1 MSNFTKWHLLLEF
14 FRIFSAFN
22 GYTHRY
28 IHNSREIWYSFS
40 RTPLRNFLWCYYRWL
55 ITSLALQKC
64 KTGNAIFFKL
74 FWYKV
79 FVHWELK
86 LLNFLV
92 DSVLNVLWSD
102 FKLNCSLKKNH
113 LLRISS
119 TYSNIWDMNGYF
131 VVGSLFACL
140 FFFRTHSRKH
150 RRANGSFRCIVASEH
165 FVRGLS
171 ANFTLEIKK
180 KPWSK

>member
-1 MSNFTKWHLLLEF
+1 MNVKFHKMTSFTW
-14 FRIFSAFN
+14 IFQN
-22 GYTHRY
+22 ILCIQWIHNRY

-64 KTGNAIFFKL
+64 ETENAIFFKL

-102 FKLNCSLKKNH
+102 FKLNCSLKKKTTSYVY
-113 LLRISS
+113 LLRIP
-119 TYSNIWDMNGYF
+119 TFEIWTDILLS
-131 VVGSLFACL
+131 VVCL
-140 FFFRTHSRKH
+140 LVCFFFVHIQENTGKQMAAFGVS
-150 RRANGSFRCIVASEH
+150 
-165 FVRGLS
+165 
-171 ANFTLEIKK
+171 
-180 KPWSK
+180 

>member
-1 MSNFTKWHLLLEF
+1 MITRKKISSGNPRKWMSNFTKWHLLLEF

-40 RTPLRNFLWCYYRWL
+40 RTPLRNFLWCYCRWL

-64 KTGNAIFFKL
+64 ETGNAIFFKL

-102 FKLNCSLKKNH
+102 FKLNCSLKKKPPPTYIFYVFQH
-113 LLRISS
+113 LRYERIFCC
-119 TYSNIWDMNGYF
+119 WC
-131 VVGSLFACL
+131 SLFACL
-140 FFFRTHSRKH
+140 FFF
-150 RRANGSFRCIVASEH
+150 
-165 FVRGLS
+165 FVHIQENTGKQMAAFGVS
-171 ANFTLEIKK
+171 
-180 KPWSK
+180 

>member
-1 MSNFTKWHLLLEF
+1 MGIRENDVKFHKMTSFTW
-14 FRIFSAFN
+14 IFQN
-22 GYTHRY
+22 ILCIQWIHNRY

-64 KTGNAIFFKL
+64 ETGNAIFFKL

-140 FFFRTHSRKH
+140 FVFFVHIQENTGKQMAAFGVS
-150 RRANGSFRCIVASEH
+150 
-165 FVRGLS
+165 
-171 ANFTLEIKK
+171 
-180 KPWSK
+180 

>member
-14 FRIFSAFN
+14 FRIFAAFN

-102 FKLNCSLKKNH
+102 FKLNCSLKKKTTSYVYLPRIPTFEIWTDI
-113 LLRISS
+113 LLL
-119 TYSNIWDMNGYF
+119 
-131 VVGSLFACL
+131 VVCL
-140 FFFRTHSRKH
+140 LVCFFFVDIQENTGKQMAAFGVS
-150 RRANGSFRCIVASEH
+150 
-165 FVRGLS
+165 
-171 ANFTLEIKK
+171 
-180 KPWSK
+180 

>member
-1 MSNFTKWHLLLEF
+1 MITRKKIPYGNPRKWMSNFTKWHLLLAF

-40 RTPLRNFLWCYYRWL
+40 RTPLRNFLWWWWL

-102 FKLNCSLKKNH
+102 FKLNCRLKKKPTSYVY
-113 LLRISS
+113 LLRIP
-119 TYSNIWDMNGYF
+119 TFEIWTDILLL
-131 VVGSLFACL
+131 VVCL
-140 FFFRTHSRKH
+140 FVCFF
-150 RRANGSFRCIVASEH
+150 FVDIQEH
-165 FVRGLS
+165 TEKQMAAFGVL
-171 ANFTLEIKK
+171 
-180 KPWSK
+180 

>member
-1 MSNFTKWHLLLEF
+1 MSSSTKWHLLLAF

-92 DSVLNVLWSD
+92 DSVLNVLWYD

-119 TYSNIWDMNGYF
+119 TYSNIWDMNVYF

-140 FFFRTHSRKH
+140 FFFSYTFKKTQESKWQLSVYR
-150 RRANGSFRCIVASEH
+150 SFRTFRTRLVGK
-165 FVRGLS
+165 FYFR
-171 ANFTLEIKK
+171 N
-180 KPWSK
+180 

>member
-1 MSNFTKWHLLLEF
+1 MITRKKISCGNPRKWMSNFTKRHLLLEF
-14 FRIFSAFN
+14 FGIFSAFN

-92 DSVLNVLWSD
+92 DSVLNVLWYD

-119 TYSNIWDMNGYF
+119 TYSNIWDMNVYF

-140 FFFRTHSRKH
+140 FFF
-150 RRANGSFRCIVASEH
+150 
-165 FVRGLS
+165 FVHIQENTGKQMAAFGVS
-171 ANFTLEIKK
+171 
-180 KPWSK
+180 